1 MGVVVENANFSIRF
15 SLTCL
20 KIFGLWAP
28 DGLEGWKRVLY
39 NCHTVCVFMLLLG
52 IYIITQLVDLCMI
65 WGNLPLMTATAF
77 LMCTNLVHSVKILNL
92 LVRRERI
99 RRIVEENDEM
109 LKGADTDEEL
119 EIVQSC
125 NRGTNIHLFT
135 FFSLSMLTLVG
146 FTVAASLESQ
156 DNQLPYRAWYPYDT
170 SKSPA
175 YELTYTH
182 QVTAIIPAACLNVSK
197 DLLVVT
203 LIAQCRC
210 RLRLV
215 SQRLRCL
222 CADLC
227 VENGRLT
234 AMQESLVMNRLS
246 NCVQQ
251 HQAALQAVEQLQECF
266 SEPTFAQFTVSLVII
281 CVTAFQLTFLTN
293 NLVRMMS
300 MACYLCTMSEQVFIY
315 CYEGNELAV
324 ESEQVCG
331 AVYQFPWYS
340 CSAALRRSALVVM
353 TRCRRAA
360 SLSAAGFTTLSL
372 TSFRSIM
379 KASYTF
385 FTVLRQVNER
395 N

>member
-28 DGLEGWKRVLY
+28 DELQGWKLSLY
-39 NCHTVCVFMLLLG
+39 NCYTVCVFMFLLG
-52 IYIITQLVDLCMI
+52 IYIITQLVDLYMI
-65 WGNLPLMTATAF
+65 WGNLSLMTATAF

-92 LVRRERI
+92 LVRRKRI
-99 RRIVEENDEM
+99 QAIVEGNDDM
-109 LKGADTDEEL
+109 LKGAETDEEW

-125 NRGTNIHLFT
+125 NRGTNMHLFI
-135 FFSLSMLTLVG
+135 FFTISMLTLVG
-146 FTVAASLESQ
+146 FTAAASMEAQ

-175 YELTYTH
+175 YELTYSH
-182 QVTAIIPAACLNVSK
+182 QVVAIFAAACLNVSK
-197 DLLVVT
+197 DVLVVT

-215 SQRLRCL
+215 STRLRSL

-234 AMQESLVMNRLS
+234 SKQEMLVTGRLS
-246 NCVQQ
+246 DCVEQ
-251 HQAALQAVEQLQECF
+251 HQATLQTVEQLQGCF

-281 CVTAFQLTFLTN
+281 CVTAFQLTFLTSD
-293 NLVRMMS
+293 LVRFMS
-300 MACYLCTMSEQVFIY
+300 MACYLCTMAEQVFIY
-315 CYEGNELAV
+315 CYEGNELAF

-353 TRCRRAA
+353 TRCRRVA
-360 SLSAAGFTTLSL
+360 SLTAAGFTTLSL
-372 TSFRSIM
+372 ASFVSVSNVGPRSR
-379 KASYTF
+379 SE
-385 FTVLRQVNER
+385 QVCGAVY
-395 N
+395 